1 MTVSQII
8 HFLATSLAAGLIG
21 GAAMEFV
28 MWSITR
34 SGWAKADMLVA
45 LGSLV
50 TGTRD
55 NAWRVGAII
64 HASSAC
70 VFGMIYTLIL
80 LSIEMT
86 GMPQAMMI
94 GLGMGFVHGMLVSLI
109 LVWVVADNHP
119 LEEFASASFAV
130 GVAHLAGHVAFGG
143 LVGFIVGVLPL

>member
-80 LSIEMT
+80 FSIEMI
-86 GMPQAMMI
+86 GMP
-94 GLGMGFVHGMLVSLI
+94 
-109 LVWVVADNHP
+109 
-119 LEEFASASFAV
+119 
-130 GVAHLAGHVAFGG
+130 
-143 LVGFIVGVLPL
+143 